1 MEELMEIY
9 NLLLEAY
16 GKRNWWPAK
25 TPYEMMIGAILTQNT
40 AWPNVEK
47 AIANFCDRLSP
58 EFIDAVSK
66 EELAEII
73 RPSGYYNQKAD
84 RLKAITEWF
93 KKYSYDIKNARQ
105 VDGKILRKELLDV
118 KGVGRETADSIL
130 TYALGKPFFIV
141 DTYTRRILYRIG
153 YDIPKGYDE
162 VRLKI
167 EENVP
172 RDLYIYN
179 EFHALIVEHA
189 KNHCKKVP
197 NCKGCPLD
205 AKCQK
210 RIIEK

>member
-1 MEELMEIY
+1 MKLMEIY
-9 NLLLEAY
+9 NLLLKAY

-25 TPYEMMIGAILTQNT
+25 TPFEMMIGAILTQNT
-40 AWPNVEK
+40 AWTNVEK
-47 AIANFCDRLSP
+47 AISNFGDRLSP

-105 VDGKILRKELLDV
+105 VDGKVLRKELLDV
-118 KGVGRETADSIL
+118 KGVGKETADSIL
-130 TYALGKPFFIV
+130 TYALDKPFFIV

-162 VRLKI
+162 LRLKI

-197 NCKGCPLD
+197 NCEGCPLD

-210 RIIEK
+210 RIIDK

>member
-1 MEELMEIY
+1 MEIY
-9 NLLLEAY
+9 NLLLKAY

-25 TPYEMMIGAILTQNT
+25 TPFEMMIGAILTQNT
-40 AWPNVEK
+40 AWTNVEK
-47 AIANFCDRLSP
+47 AISNFGDRLSP

-73 RPSGYYNQKAD
+73 RPSGYYNQKAN

-105 VDGKILRKELLDV
+105 VDGKVLRKELLDV
-118 KGVGRETADSIL
+118 KGVGKETADSIL
-130 TYALGKPFFIV
+130 TYALDKPFFIV

-162 VRLKI
+162 LRLKI

-197 NCKGCPLD
+197 NCEGCPLD

-210 RIIEK
+210 RIIDK